1 MRLIECIPNF
11 SEGHDLNK
19 IKLITNAI
27 ESVDGITLLDVD
39 PGSDTNRTVVTFV
52 GSPEVISEGAF
63 QGIKTA
69 SELIDMSKH
78 KGTHP
83 RMGATDVCP
92 LVPVSN
98 VTQQEC
104 IKISK
109 LLAKRVGD
117 ELNIPVYL
125 YEQSAQILE
134 RKNLSF
140 IREGEYEG
148 LSKKIIKSKWKPDFG
163 PSEFNSKSG
172 ATVIGARD
180 FLIAYNIN
188 LNTKDERLATDIAF
202 ELRESGR
209 SKRIPNPDSPNLLD
223 GEIVRTKEGKPIKVP
238 GLFKDLK
245 GVGWYLPEL
254 KRAQISLNFN
264 NFNEST
270 LHDVFDKA
278 CELAQDR
285 GARVTGSELVGL
297 VPMEAMLMAGRH
309 YLKKQ
314 RYSTGI
320 PLCDII
326 EVAIQSLGLNDI
338 VPFKAEEKIIENA
351 VKTSSEK
358 LISLKTDDF
367 IDELSTN
374 SPAPGGGSVSAL
386 VGSLGAALI
395 SMVGA
400 LNHEKKENIKIKP
413 QMQKIGVEAQAIK
426 DRLSFLV
433 DEDTNAFNKLMQA
446 NRLPSGNKSQKK
458 EKLHAIQEA
467 NEYAI
472 EIPLEVVSHCLRII
486 ELSEKLID
494 NGSSSLVSDAGVSA
508 EVALAGVRG
517 ASMNVLINL
526 LNISDNNYCKEKR
539 ELVQKLIID
548 SEKKWKIV
556 FDKTMNKIIP

>member
-109 LLAKRVGD
+109 LLAKRVSD

-223 GEIVRTKEGKPIKVP
+223 GEIVRTKDGKPVKVS

-245 GVGWYLPEL
+245 GVGWFLPEL

-314 RYSTGI
+314 RYTTGI
-320 PLCDII
+320 PLSDII

-351 VKTSSEK
+351 IKTSSEK

-367 IDELSTN
+367 IDELSIN

-413 QMQKIGVEAQAIK
+413 QMEKIGVEAQEIK

-446 NRLPSGNKSQKK
+446 NRLPSDNKSQKK

-526 LNISDNNYCKEKR
+526 LNISDDNYCKEKR
-539 ELVQKLIID
+539 ELVQKFIID

>member
-39 PGSDTNRTVVTFV
+39 PGLDTNRTVVTFV

-125 YEQSAQILE
+125 YEKSAQILE

-223 GEIVRTKEGKPIKVP
+223 GEIVRTKDGKPVKVS

-245 GVGWYLPEL
+245 GVGWFLPEL

-314 RYSTGI
+314 RYTTGI
-320 PLCDII
+320 PLSDII

-367 IDELSTN
+367 IDELSIN

-413 QMQKIGVEAQAIK
+413 QMEKIGVEAQEIK

-446 NRLPSGNKSQKK
+446 NRLPSENKSQKK

-526 LNISDNNYCKEKR
+526 LNISDDNYCKEKR
-539 ELVQKLIID
+539 ELVQKLTID

>member
-1 MRLIECIPNF
+1 MRLIECVPNF
-11 SEGHDLNK
+11 SEGRDLNK

-27 ESVDGITLLDVD
+27 ESVEGVTLLDVD

-52 GSPEVISEGAF
+52 GSPEIIAEAAF

-69 SELIDMSKH
+69 SEQIDMSKH
-78 KGTHP
+78 KGAHP

-92 LVPVSN
+92 IVPVSN
-98 VTQQEC
+98 VTKEEC
-104 IKISK
+104 LEISK

-117 ELNIPVYL
+117 ELKIPVYL
-125 YEQSAQILE
+125 YEDSAQVPK
-134 RKNLSF
+134 RKDLSF

-148 LSKKIIKSKWKPDFG
+148 FSKKINESNWKPDFG
-163 PSEFNSKSG
+163 PTKLNIKSG
-172 ATVIGARD
+172 ATVIGVRG

-223 GEIVRTKEGKPIKVP
+223 GEIVRTKDGKPVKVS

-245 GVGWYLPEL
+245 GVGWYLPKL

-264 NFNEST
+264 NYNKTT
-270 LHDVFDKA
+270 LHEVFDKA
-278 CELAQDR
+278 CELAQHR
-285 GARVTGSELVGL
+285 GIRVTGSELVGL
-297 VPMEAMLMAGRH
+297 VPMDALLMAGRY

-314 RYSTGI
+314 RYTMGI
-320 PLCDII
+320 PENDII

-338 VPFKAEEKIIENA
+338 VPFKPKEKIIEFA
-351 VKTSSEK
+351 VKKYSNK
-358 LISLKTDDF
+358 LMSLKTHNF
-367 IDELSTN
+367 IEELSSN

-386 VGSLGAALI
+386 AGSLGAALV

-400 LNHEKKENIKIKP
+400 LNHEKKENINIKP
-413 QMQKIGVEAQAIK
+413 ELEKIGIESQEIK

-433 DEDTNAFNKLMQA
+433 DEDTNAFNGLIEA
-446 NRLPSGNKSQKK
+446 NRLPSNDKV
-458 EKLHAIQEA
+458 EKRERLNAIKQA

-472 EIPLEVVSHCLRII
+472 EIPLEVIDHCLRVI

-508 EVALAGVRG
+508 ELALAGVRG
-517 ASMNVLINL
+517 AAMNVLINL
-526 LNISDNNYCKEKR
+526 LNISDDNYCSEKR
-539 ELVQKLIID
+539 KLVQKLIID

-556 FDKTMNKIIP
+556 FDKTMNKIIA

>member
-1 MRLIECIPNF
+1 MRLIECVPNF
-11 SEGHDLNK
+11 SEGRDLNK

-52 GSPEVISEGAF
+52 GSPEVIVEGAF
-63 QGIKTA
+63 QGIKIA
-69 SELIDMSKH
+69 SEQIDMSKH
-78 KGTHP
+78 SGTHP

-92 LVPVSN
+92 LIPISN
-98 VTQQEC
+98 ITYEEC
-104 IKISK
+104 IEISK
-109 LLAKRVGD
+109 ILSKRVGE
-117 ELNIPVYL
+117 ELNIPVYM
-125 YEQSAQILE
+125 YEKSAQIPE
-134 RKNLSF
+134 RRNLSF
-140 IREGEYEG
+140 IRVGEYEG

-163 PSEFNSKSG
+163 PTKFNPKSG
-172 ATVIGARD
+172 ASVIGVRD

-188 LNTKDERLATDIAF
+188 LNTKDDRLATDIAF

-209 SKRIPNPDSPNLLD
+209 SKRKPNPKSLNLLD
-223 GEIVRTKEGKPIKVP
+223 GEIVRTNDGKPVKVP

-264 NFNEST
+264 NFNKTT
-270 LHDVFDKA
+270 LHEVFDKA
-278 CELAQDR
+278 CELAHDR
-285 GARVTGSELVGL
+285 GLRVTGSELIGL
-297 VPMEAMLMAGRH
+297 VPMEAMLMAGRY

-314 RYSTGI
+314 RYTTGI
-320 PLCDII
+320 PLNDII

-338 VPFKAEEKIIENA
+338 VPFNYKEKIIEFA
-351 VKTSSEK
+351 VKKSSK
-358 LISLKTDDF
+358 RLMSLKGHDF

-386 VGSLGAALI
+386 AGSLGAALV

-400 LNHEKKENIKIKP
+400 LNHEKKENIKVKSELN
-413 QMQKIGVEAQAIK
+413 KIGIESQEIK

-433 DEDTNAFNKLMQA
+433 DEDTNAFNGLMQA
-446 NRLPSGNKSQKK
+446 NRLPSNNEIEKK
-458 EKLHAIQEA
+458 EKLNAIKQA

-472 EIPLEVVSHCLRII
+472 EIPLEVIHHCFRVI
-486 ELSEKLID
+486 ELSEELID

-508 EVALAGVRG
+508 EVALAGARG
-517 ASMNVLINL
+517 AAMNVFINL

-539 ELVQKLIID
+539 KLVKKLISD
-548 SEKKWKIV
+548 SEKKWKII
-556 FDKTMNKIIP
+556 FHKTMSKIGA

>member
-109 LLAKRVGD
+109 LLAKRVSD

-223 GEIVRTKEGKPIKVP
+223 GEIVRTKDGKPVKVS

-245 GVGWYLPEL
+245 GVGWFLPEL

-314 RYSTGI
+314 RYTTGI
-320 PLCDII
+320 PLSDII

-351 VKTSSEK
+351 IKTSSEK

-367 IDELSTN
+367 IDELSIN

-413 QMQKIGVEAQAIK
+413 QMEKIGVEAQEIK

-446 NRLPSGNKSQKK
+446 NRLPSNNKSQKK

-526 LNISDNNYCKEKR
+526 LNISDDNYCKEKR
-539 ELVQKLIID
+539 ELVQKFIID

>member
-109 LLAKRVGD
+109 LLAKRVSD

-223 GEIVRTKEGKPIKVP
+223 GEIVRTKEGKPVKVS

-245 GVGWYLPEL
+245 GVGWFLPEL

-285 GARVTGSELVGL
+285 GTRVTGSELVGL

-314 RYSTGI
+314 RYTTGI
-320 PLCDII
+320 PLSDII

-351 VKTSSEK
+351 IKTSSEK

-367 IDELSTN
+367 IDELSIN

-413 QMQKIGVEAQAIK
+413 QMEKIGVEAQEIK

-446 NRLPSGNKSQKK
+446 NRLPSDNKSQKK

-508 EVALAGVRG
+508 EVALAGARG

-526 LNISDNNYCKEKR
+526 LNICDDNYCKEKR

>member
-223 GEIVRTKEGKPIKVP
+223 GEIVRTKEGKPVKVS

-245 GVGWYLPEL
+245 GVGWFLPEL

-314 RYSTGI
+314 RYTTGI
-320 PLCDII
+320 PLSDII

-351 VKTSSEK
+351 IKTSSEK

-367 IDELSTN
+367 IDELSIN

-413 QMQKIGVEAQAIK
+413 QMEKIGVEAQEIK

-446 NRLPSGNKSQKK
+446 NRLPSDNKSQKK

-526 LNISDNNYCKEKR
+526 LNIYDDNYCKEKR

>member
-109 LLAKRVGD
+109 LLAKRVSD

-223 GEIVRTKEGKPIKVP
+223 GEIVRTKDGKPVKVS

-245 GVGWYLPEL
+245 GVGWFLPEL

-285 GARVTGSELVGL
+285 GVRVTGSELVGL

-314 RYSTGI
+314 RYTTGI
-320 PLCDII
+320 PLSDII

-351 VKTSSEK
+351 IKTSSEK

-367 IDELSTN
+367 IDELSIN

-413 QMQKIGVEAQAIK
+413 QMEKIGVEAQEIK

-446 NRLPSGNKSQKK
+446 NRLPSDNKSQKK

-526 LNISDNNYCKEKR
+526 LNISDDNYCKEKR
-539 ELVQKLIID
+539 ELVQKFIID

>member
-109 LLAKRVGD
+109 LLAKRVSD

-172 ATVIGARD
+172 ATVIGSRD

-223 GEIVRTKEGKPIKVP
+223 GEIVRTKDGKPVKVS

-245 GVGWYLPEL
+245 GVGWFLPEL

-314 RYSTGI
+314 RYTTGI
-320 PLCDII
+320 PLSDII

-351 VKTSSEK
+351 IKTSSEK

-367 IDELSTN
+367 IDELSIN

-413 QMQKIGVEAQAIK
+413 QMEKIGVEAQEIK

-446 NRLPSGNKSQKK
+446 NRLPSDNKSQKK

-526 LNISDNNYCKEKR
+526 LNISDDNYCKEKR
-539 ELVQKLIID
+539 ELVQKFIID

>member
-1 MRLIECIPNF
+1 MRLIECVPNF
-11 SEGHDLNK
+11 SEGRDLNK

-52 GSPEVISEGAF
+52 GSPEVIVEGAF
-63 QGIKTA
+63 QGIKIA
-69 SELIDMSKH
+69 SEQIDMTKH
-78 KGTHP
+78 SGTHP

-92 LVPVSN
+92 LIPISN
-98 VTQQEC
+98 VTYEEC
-104 IKISK
+104 IEISK
-109 LLAKRVGD
+109 ILSKRVGE
-117 ELNIPVYL
+117 ELNIPVYM
-125 YEQSAQILE
+125 YEKSAQTPE
-134 RKNLSF
+134 RRNLSF
-140 IREGEYEG
+140 IRVGEYEG

-163 PSEFNSKSG
+163 PTKFNPKSG
-172 ATVIGARD
+172 ASVIGVRD

-188 LNTKDERLATDIAF
+188 LNTKDDRLATDIAF

-209 SKRIPNPDSPNLLD
+209 SKRKPNPKSLNLLD
-223 GEIVRTKEGKPIKVP
+223 GEIIRTNDGKPVKVP

-264 NFNEST
+264 NFNKTT
-270 LHDVFDKA
+270 LHEVFDKA
-278 CELAQDR
+278 CELAHDR
-285 GARVTGSELVGL
+285 GLRVTGSELVGL
-297 VPMEAMLMAGRH
+297 VPMEAMLMAGRY

-314 RYSTGI
+314 RYTTGI
-320 PLCDII
+320 PLNDII

-338 VPFKAEEKIIENA
+338 VPFNYKEKIIEFA
-351 VKTSSEK
+351 VKKSSK
-358 LISLKTDDF
+358 RLMSLKGHDF

-386 VGSLGAALI
+386 AGSLGAALV

-400 LNHEKKENIKIKP
+400 LNHEKKENIKVKSELN
-413 QMQKIGVEAQAIK
+413 KIGIESQEIK

-433 DEDTNAFNKLMQA
+433 DEDTNAFNGLMQA
-446 NRLPSGNKSQKK
+446 NRLPSNNEIEKK
-458 EKLHAIQEA
+458 EKLNAIKQA

-472 EIPLEVVSHCLRII
+472 EIPLEVIHHCFRVI
-486 ELSEKLID
+486 ELSEELID

-508 EVALAGVRG
+508 EVALAGARG
-517 ASMNVLINL
+517 AAMNVFINL

-539 ELVQKLIID
+539 KLVKKLISD

-556 FDKTMNKIIP
+556 FDKTMSKIGA

>member
-109 LLAKRVGD
+109 LLAKRVSD

-140 IREGEYEG
+140 IRESEYEG

-223 GEIVRTKEGKPIKVP
+223 GEIVRTKDGKPVKVS

-245 GVGWYLPEL
+245 GVGWFLPEL

-314 RYSTGI
+314 RYTTGI
-320 PLCDII
+320 PLSDII

-351 VKTSSEK
+351 IKTSSEK

-367 IDELSTN
+367 IDELSIN

-413 QMQKIGVEAQAIK
+413 QMEKIGVEAQEIK

-446 NRLPSGNKSQKK
+446 NRLPSDNKSQKK

-526 LNISDNNYCKEKR
+526 LNISDDNYCKEKR
-539 ELVQKLIID
+539 ELVQKFIID

>member
-109 LLAKRVGD
+109 LLAKRVSD

-223 GEIVRTKEGKPIKVP
+223 GEIVRTKEGKPVKVS

-245 GVGWYLPEL
+245 GVGWFLPEL

-314 RYSTGI
+314 RYTTGI
-320 PLCDII
+320 PLSDII

-351 VKTSSEK
+351 IKTSSEK

-367 IDELSTN
+367 IDELSIN

-413 QMQKIGVEAQAIK
+413 QMEKIGVEAQEIK

-446 NRLPSGNKSQKK
+446 NRLPSDNKSQKK

-508 EVALAGVRG
+508 EVALAGARG

-526 LNISDNNYCKEKR
+526 LNICDDNYCKEKR